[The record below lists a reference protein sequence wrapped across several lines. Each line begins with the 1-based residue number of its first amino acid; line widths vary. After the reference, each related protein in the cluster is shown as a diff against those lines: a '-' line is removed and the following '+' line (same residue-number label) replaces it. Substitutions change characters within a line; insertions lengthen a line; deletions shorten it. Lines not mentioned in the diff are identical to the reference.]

1 MTVEV
6 SKVTAYAVI
15 RPAKDE
21 VSVSKFTTYVVMGP
35 AVVGGGGGN
44 KGTLSVSLMLTR

>member
-15 RPAKDE
+15 RPPAEE
-21 VSVSKFTTYVVMGP
+21 VAVSKFTVYVAMSPPPIPFGGP
-35 AVVGGGGGN
+35 AQTVIIIN
-44 KGTLSVSLMLTR
+44 

>member
-15 RPAKDE
+15 RPQKDQ
-21 VSVSKFTTYVVMGP
+21 VSVSKFTTYVVMSPPPTPGGP
-35 AVVGGGGGN
+35 PPY
-44 KGTLSVSLMLTR
+44 SLMIIN

>member
-21 VSVSKFTTYVVMGP
+21 VTASKVTVYAVMKP
-35 AVVGGGGGN
+35 ATPGGGGN
-44 KGTLSVSLMLTR
+44 KGTLSMSLMLTR

>member
-15 RPAKDE
+15 RPPINQVAM
-21 VSVSKFTTYVVMGP
+21 SKFATYVVMAPQPIPDGGP
-35 AVVGGGGGN
+35 PQTVIIIN
-44 KGTLSVSLMLTR
+44 